1 MIDKQ
6 ELVLASSFIVANAA
20 IVSLTGDWF
29 VFKGTSQIL
38 DIGGTSVECKVY
50 GGEAYNLFGSICSS
64 NISDLEDIITTL
76 QVLVSINLAFALL
89 LFFLVAFRRM
99 KKNLIKVTCLVILG
113 LTISSASLWVSHD
126 FKVLPTESDK
136 INCFGAG
143 WIMAIVCA
151 TATLPMFTI

>member
-6 ELVLASSFIVANAA
+6 ELVLASSFVVANAA

-29 VFKGTSQIL
+29 VFKGTHQTLNIS
-38 DIGGTSVECKVY
+38 GSPECKVY
-50 GGEAYNLFGSICSS
+50 GGEAYNLFGSICSK
-64 NISDLEDIITTL
+64 NLSDLEDIVTTL
-76 QVLVSINLAFALL
+76 QILVAINLAFALL

-99 KKNLIKVTCLVILG
+99 KKNLIKLTCLVILG
-113 LTISSASLWVSHD
+113 LTITSASLWVSND
-126 FKVLPTESDK
+126 FDVLPTDSNK

-151 TATLPMFTI
+151 VSTLPMFTI